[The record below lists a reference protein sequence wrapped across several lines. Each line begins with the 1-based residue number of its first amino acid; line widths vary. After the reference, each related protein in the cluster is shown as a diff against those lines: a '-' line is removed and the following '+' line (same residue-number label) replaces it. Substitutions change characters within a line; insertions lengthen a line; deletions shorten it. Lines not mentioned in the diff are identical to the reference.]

1 MRRYV
6 LSVKRNEISSF
17 GWCGDFVLRDSVE
30 AVEKVFGCVAGGV
43 THTIPDSIVEML
55 GKTFRD
61 ERELDKGITPGHAFR
76 CLKQMLDYQIQ
87 LDTAQPRI
95 GLAKFS
101 GFFDD

>member
-1 MRRYV
+1 MIRVCGFITFSSLY
-6 LSVKRNEISSF
+6 LNHKSVF
-17 GWCGDFVLRDSVE
+17 
-30 AVEKVFGCVAGGV
+30 A
-43 THTIPDSIVEML
+43 HQ
-55 GKTFRD
+55 
-61 ERELDKGITPGHAFR
+61 LDKGITPGHAFR